1 MKEKQPMESRKG
13 DKKKISGGVILRTG
27 LNITYQDLFP
37 VTLGREK
44 PVSDMPGMILCS
56 G

>member
-13 DKKKISGGVILRTG
+13 DKKISGGVILGTG

-44 PVSDMPGMILCS
+44 PNMPEMILCS
-56 G
+56 D